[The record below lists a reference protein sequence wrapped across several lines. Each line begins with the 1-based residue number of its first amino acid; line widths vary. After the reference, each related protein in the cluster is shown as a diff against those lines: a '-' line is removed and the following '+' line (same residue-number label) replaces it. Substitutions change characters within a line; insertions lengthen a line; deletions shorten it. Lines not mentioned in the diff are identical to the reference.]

1 MKRIAKWAAAFLL
14 SSITFAAAE
23 PPVDIPSLNG
33 SVKITTGLTYQA
45 ILPSLG
51 APAQSRRSLTIE
63 NNNATDACYIEVTG
77 LVVAGNTTST
87 SVTTTSGA
95 MAASLASIYLAGGG
109 GSYTRYYP
117 FIPSG
122 PIVGTCATTGDSLYV
137 DTQ

>member
-1 MKRIAKWAAAFLL
+1 MKRIARWAAAFLL
-14 SSITFAAAE
+14 CSVSFAVAD
-23 PPVDIPSLNG
+23 PPVDVPSYNG
-33 SVKITTGLTYQA
+33 SVKITTGLTYQG
-45 ILPSLG
+45 ILTALPP
-51 APAQSRRSLTIE
+51 PAQSRRSLTIE

-77 LVVAGNTTST
+77 LVAAGATTST

-122 PIVGTCATTGDSLYV
+122 PIVGTCATTGDSIYV